1 MKLFEQEKK
10 DILNTYNKG
19 INSLKNSNANQ

>member
-10 DILNTYNKG
+10 DILNTYNKE